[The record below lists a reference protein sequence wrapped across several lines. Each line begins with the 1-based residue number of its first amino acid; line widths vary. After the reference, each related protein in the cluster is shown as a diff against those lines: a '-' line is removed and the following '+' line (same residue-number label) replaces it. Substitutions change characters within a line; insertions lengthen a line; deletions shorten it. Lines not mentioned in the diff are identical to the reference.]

1 MNFNSRI
8 KAVSIFSL
16 CGGLVLSFAL
26 AGCDRGSE
34 VKVRTVPKESTAIQ
48 SVQPQGMSSA
58 VAPNDDFHAS
68 AAPAQPQLKWTLPN
82 GWTEKPLSE
91 FRVASFNAQ
100 GKDGEVADVS
110 AIPLPA
116 TGREVD
122 LVNMWRGQMHLPAVT
137 DADVPKETEAVKIG
151 AEQGKLFDI
160 TSTEKIVDGK
170 ARGRMLIAMI
180 TRGQTS
186 WFFKM
191 TGEDSFVAAQKPI
204 FLQFLKSISFETGES
219 MNAET
224 ASAQTA
230 AASVE
235 VSEKSSAEIPA
246 DWKEVP
252 PGEFL
257 IAKYVISGTNGA
269 EAQVNVSVLAGEGG
283 GLLANA
289 NRWRRQL
296 GLKEVDESE
305 LAQQMT
311 TMNVGDNKAIFL
323 DMTGVDAKTG
333 KPSRL
338 IGVVLPETGQTCF
351 YKLMGDEQIVAREKD
366 AFTKFVQTAKY
377 SHAS

>member
-1 MNFNSRI
+1 
-8 KAVSIFSL
+8 
-16 CGGLVLSFAL
+16 
-26 AGCDRGSE
+26 
-34 VKVRTVPKESTAIQ
+34 
-48 SVQPQGMSSA
+48 
-58 VAPNDDFHAS
+58 
-68 AAPAQPQLKWTLPN
+68 
-82 GWTEKPLSE
+82 LSE

-257 IAKYVISGTNGA
+257 IAKYVISGNEGA

>member
-8 KAVSIFSL
+8 KAVSISSL
-16 CGGLVLSFAL
+16 CGGLILSFAL
-26 AGCDRGSE
+26 VGCDRDAA
-34 VKVRTVPKESTAIQ
+34 VKVRTVPKESV
-48 SVQPQGMSSA
+48 SVQSPESPGISPETMPA
-58 VAPNDDFHAS
+58 DDFHSGATQV
-68 AAPAQPQLKWTLPN
+68 QPQLKWTLPD
-82 GWTEKPLSE
+82 GWTEKPLTE

-100 GKDGEVADVS
+100 GKNGEVADVC

-122 LVNMWRGQMHLPAVT
+122 LVNMWRGQMHLPTVT
-137 DADVPKETEAVKIG
+137 DADAAKGTEAVKIG
-151 AEQGKLFDI
+151 SEQGKLFDI
-160 TSTEKIVDGK
+160 ASTEKINGK
-170 ARGRMLIAMI
+170 ERGRMLIAMI
-180 TRGQTS
+180 TRGGTS

-191 TGEDSFVAAQKPI
+191 TGEASFVSAEKPV
-204 FLQFLKSISFETGES
+204 FLQFLKSVSFEAAEP
-219 MNAET
+219 MNIET
-224 ASAQTA
+224 ASAQ
-230 AASVE
+230 AASTPVE
-235 VSEKSSAEIPA
+235 VSEKNSAEIPA

-257 IAKYVISGTNGA
+257 IAKYMISGADGA

-296 GLKEVDESE
+296 GLKEVDETE

-338 IGVVLPETGQTCF
+338 
-351 YKLMGDEQIVAREKD
+351 
-366 AFTKFVQTAKY
+366 
-377 SHAS
+377 